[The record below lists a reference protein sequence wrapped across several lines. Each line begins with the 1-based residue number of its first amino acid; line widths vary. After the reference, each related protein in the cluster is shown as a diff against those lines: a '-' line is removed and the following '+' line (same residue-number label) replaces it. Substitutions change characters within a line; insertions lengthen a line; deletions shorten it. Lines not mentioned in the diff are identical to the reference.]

1 MTSTRQPGQV
11 ILCLLFFLLLLPTS
25 ALGADVVVVKSKNL
39 SVYDKA
45 IEGFRSVYKGGLA
58 TLVMADDLS
67 DPDDLVSAVRGKSPK
82 VILAVG
88 LGAAK
93 VLTSRVTDIPIVFC
107 MAMNPKQSKLHTD
120 NATGVDLEPRPREQ
134 LAAFKK
140 ALPGV
145 RRIGVIYDAKRTG
158 AFISA
163 AGKASG
169 EVGVGLVAIKVH
181 EKKDV
186 PAALKKLIKHVD
198 ALWLI
203 RDATVMSREFFKQT
217 LIIQF
222 DKKIPLLAYSPM
234 FVAQQAVCSFASSY
248 SDQGKKAA
256 EITNSIIGGASPG
269 DIPIQAP
276 VGTLTVNPNSASKAG
291 VEIPASVLSNP
302 GVNKVGK

>member
-1 MTSTRQPGQV
+1 MTSMRQPGQV
-11 ILCLLFFLLLLPTS
+11 ILCLLISLLLLPTS

-45 IEGFRSVYKGGLA
+45 IEGFKSVYKGGLA
-58 TLVMADDLS
+58 TLVMTDNLS
-67 DPDDLVSAVRGKSPK
+67 DPDDLIGAVRGKSPK

-107 MAMNPKQSKLHTD
+107 MAMNPKQSKLHTN

-145 RRIGVIYDAKRTG
+145 TRIGVIYDAKRTG
-158 AFISA
+158 AFIRA

-169 EVGVGLVAIKVH
+169 EVGLKLVAIKVH

-186 PAALKKLIKHVD
+186 PAALRTLIKHAD

-234 FVAQQAVCSFASSY
+234 FVAQQAVCAFAASY

-256 EITNSIIGGASPG
+256 EIANSILGGASPK

-276 VGTLTVNPNSASKAG
+276 TGTLTVNPNSASKAG
-291 VEIPASVLSNP
+291 VKIPASVLSNP
-302 GVNKVGK
+302 AVEKVGK